1 MIERFFLAA
10 GSWLVFVRRPNGL
23 NNRFLIFSLS
33 LSLTSADISR
43 LIRYIFSL
51 FFVYGTRSC
60 TQILCT
66 VPVLSDLTSPW
77 IDEFKG
83 E

>member
-51 FFVYGTRSC
+51 FIFSLLHSDFVYGTGF
-60 TQILCT
+60 
-66 VPVLSDLTSPW
+66 
-77 IDEFKG
+77 E
-83 E
+83 

>member
-51 FFVYGTRSC
+51 FIFSRSC
-60 TQILCT
+60 TPILCT
-66 VPVLSDLTSPW
+66 VPILNDLTSPW